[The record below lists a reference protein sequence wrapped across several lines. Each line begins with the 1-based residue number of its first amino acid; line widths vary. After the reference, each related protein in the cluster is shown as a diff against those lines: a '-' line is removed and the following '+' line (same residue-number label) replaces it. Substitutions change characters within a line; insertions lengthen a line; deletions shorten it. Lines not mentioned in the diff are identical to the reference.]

1 MHVYAHQRMYV
12 HAFVLIIR
20 LYWPLR
26 WQRLFWIINTEQ
38 IKILFKSLPRK
49 LAWRERRHAHSTTSV
64 FSPQPCFLFTS
75 VSTTPAHVSPH
86 LLPQH
91 LCAMVIH
98 RSAGGKWLFSDRRR
112 CPGVDTQELYE
123 HCTFCAVLILC
134 LLITNTLI
142 NGTNVPLCYDK
153 HRVLWGGKPERREE
167 EMSLEDM
174 LDLKHLFRIVCI
186 FMDKKHSWK

>member
-1 MHVYAHQRMYV
+1 MHVCAHQHMYV

-75 VSTTPAHVSPH
+75 VSTTPAHVSAH

-98 RSAGGKWLFSDRRR
+98 RSKCWREVAFFWQETVPR
-112 CPGVDTQELYE
+112 CRYTRTIWAL
-123 HCTFCAVLILC
+123 HFLRCA
-134 LLITNTLI
+134 
-142 NGTNVPLCYDK
+142 
-153 HRVLWGGKPERREE
+153 H
-167 EMSLEDM
+167 
-174 LDLKHLFRIVCI
+174 IV
-186 FMDKKHSWK
+186 FADHKYTDQWH

>member
-1 MHVYAHQRMYV
+1 MHVCAHQRMYV

-26 WQRLFWIINTEQ
+26 WQRLFWTINTEQ

-98 RSAGGKWLFSDRRR
+98 RSCKWWREVAFFPDRRR
-112 CPGVDTQELYE
+112 CPSVDTQELYQ

-134 LLITNTLI
+134 LLITNRLI
-142 NGTNVPLCYDK
+142 NGSPLTKEPDSSHALMSLSVMINTESC
-153 HRVLWGGKPERREE
+153 GGETWEEERREAVNRGHAW
-167 EMSLEDM
+167 S
-174 LDLKHLFRIVCI
+174 
-186 FMDKKHSWK
+186 